1 MKRHFQLKTII
12 SLLALL
18 FAINSAAFGQEVTG
32 VLNGTVKD
40 ANGAGVKGATV
51 TVTDSAKKIVVR
63 TAATDDDGAFT
74 VSELH
79 VGVYDVTVESPNFK
93 KHLESNVKVDV
104 GQRRSVMVT
113 LEVGNVEEVVT
124 VEANPVAVELSTP
137 TVSTLING
145 EQARELSL
153 NNRNWVQLITLS
165 PGVTN
170 DLADQVYVGT
180 TNPAGQANTVNIS
193 INGARSAQNTYTVDG
208 ADVTDRGSNIT
219 IQAYPSVDSISEF
232 KVLRS
237 LFAAESGRSGGGQIN
252 VVTRGGGEEFHGTFY
267 EFVRNDK
274 LNANDFISNRSTN
287 PTFGRESNGKAKRAP
302 FRYNDYGFTLGGPVY
317 FPNFGEGSPDN
328 WVKKAARTYFFFSE
342 EQRKDRRYPLLTAP
356 AGVPDFQMRQGIF
369 PIDICLSAFTAVAN
383 GTPACTSVLPRN
395 TPLSS
400 VATINP
406 VAQQYLTFIYNKLPA
421 PSDPVT
427 RNLTAPAQGVFDFRQ
442 EIIRLDHSVNDK
454 LSMYYRFEYDK
465 IPTIDVSS
473 IFSSGSNLPGV
484 STTETQSP
492 GKAHSF
498 QATYVVSP
506 SVVIVGRWNYGYGQI
521 KSTDIGTIAL
531 ANSPITP
538 PLAFAKTR
546 DFVPTVAGNGFST
559 LTTFGDYDNFSY
571 KHNFS
576 GDISL
581 LRGRHSMKFGG
592 TYSIYRKNENALA
605 GNNAGAFSGF
615 LNTTPNSAVQ
625 SSILAP
631 NAATQET
638 NATRRANFQNFANFL
653 LGNNVTFSQAAFDYV
668 ADLRQRTIEA
678 YAQDEFK
685 LKSNLT
691 MYYGVRYSYF
701 GAPYDKNGRLSNFDP
716 SLFNP
721 ARAPQVTGAG
731 NRVPGTGDY
740 CNGLI
745 VNSQNVQTLGLCVP
759 TASPYGKYVVKA
771 PKGDF
776 GPRFGLAWDPFKK
789 GETSIR
795 MGYGIYY
802 DQVLNGTYEQ
812 NIGTNPP
819 YQQTFTV
826 SAVSNGSAALTPRLD
841 RPVPTGVPVAVGVSN
856 TPFSIR
862 AIQPNWKDP
871 YMQHWSLEWQQQ
883 YGSDT
888 IFSVGYFGSKGTH
901 LIGAFELDELA
912 PGVALNS
919 RCATG
924 ANTLQ
929 TPNVTTVPCQAPGTY
944 FGGTG
949 GQSSNLL
956 DQIRPFRG
964 YRSINMI
971 TPQFNSNYHSL
982 QTLAQRRFK
991 DSSQLNIAYT
1001 WSKNITD
1008 NQTDRSTAPEN
1019 SYNIRLDRG
1028 LATLDRRHVFTG
1040 NYIYELPFFKS
1051 QSDLKGKILGGWE
1064 FSGIVTLQ
1072 SGLPFTATTNFD
1084 AAGLGNVPALVAG
1097 NRPNI
1102 TCDAN
1107 ANAPHTF
1114 ESWIANT
1121 PGTVCFQ
1128 INPTTGTGF
1137 PNVVGNA
1144 GRGTI
1149 EGPPTKRVDFSAF
1162 KNVRFGERWNLQLRG
1177 EVFNIFNKTNFRTI
1191 TSFAI
1196 QNLGGTF
1203 GTVATVRDPRTI
1215 QLGAKLSF

>member
-1 MKRHFQLKTII
+1 MKRHIHLKTII
-12 SLLALL
+12 SLLTLL
-18 FAINSAAFGQEVTG
+18 FALSGAAAAQEVTG
-32 VLNGTVKD
+32 SLTGTVKD
-40 ANGAGVKGATV
+40 ANGSAVKAASV
-51 TVTDSAKKIVVR
+51 TVTDTEKKLVVR
-63 TAATDDDGAFT
+63 TTTTDDDGAFT
-74 VSELH
+74 VTDLH
-79 VGVYDVTVESPNFK
+79 VGVYDVTVEAPNFK

-104 GQRRSVMVT
+104 GQRRALMVN

-145 EQARELSL
+145 DQARELSL

-165 PGVTN
+165 AGVTN

-193 INGARSAQNTYTVDG
+193 VNGARSAQNTYTVDG

-252 VVTRGGGEEFHGTFY
+252 VVTRGGGEEFHGSFY
-267 EFVRNDK
+267 EFVRNDI
-274 LNANDFISNRSTN
+274 LNANDFIANRNNN
-287 PTFGRESNGKAKRAP
+287 PPFGREENGKAKRAP
-302 FRYNDYGFTLGGPVY
+302 FRYNDYGFTIGGPVY
-317 FPNFGEGSPDN
+317 FPNFGEGNGSMFTK
-328 WVKKAARTYFFFSE
+328 VARTYFFFSE
-342 EQRKDRRYPLLTAP
+342 EQRKDRRYPLLVAP
-356 AGVPDFQMRQGIF
+356 AGVPDLAMRQGIF
-369 PIDICLSAFTAVAN
+369 PIDICLSAFTPNTSGAA
-383 GTPACTSVLPRN
+383 PCTSVLPRN

-400 VATINP
+400 VVPINP
-406 VAQQYLTFIYNKLPA
+406 VAQQYLTNIYNKLPA
-421 PSDPVT
+421 PTDPVT
-427 RNLTAPAQGVFDFRQ
+427 RALTFPALGVFDFRQ
-442 EIIRLDHSVNDK
+442 EIIRLDHAVSDK
-454 LSMYYRFEYDK
+454 LSMYYRYENDK
-465 IPTIDVSS
+465 IPTIDPSS
-473 IFSSGSNLPGV
+473 LFSSGSNLPGV

-498 QATYVVSP
+498 QTTYVVSP
-506 SVVIVGRWNYGYGQI
+506 SVVVVGRWNYGYGQI
-521 KSTDIGTIAL
+521 LSEDIGTIAL
-531 ANSPITP
+531 ANSPILP
-538 PLAFAKTR
+538 PLAFEKTR
-546 DFVPTVAGNGFST
+546 DFVPTVAGNGFSA
-559 LTTFGDYDNFSY
+559 LTTFGDYDNFSW

-576 GDISL
+576 GDLSW

-592 TYSIYRKNENALA
+592 MYSMYRKNENALA

-615 LNTTPNSAVQ
+615 LNTAPNSGVQ
-625 SSILAP
+625 TSTLAP
-631 NAATQET
+631 NAASQES
-638 NATRRANFQNFANFL
+638 NATRRANFQAFANFL
-653 LGNNVTFSQAAFDYV
+653 MGNNVTFSQAAFDYV
-668 ADLRQRTIEA
+668 ADLRQFTVEA
-678 YAQDEFK
+678 YAQDEFR
-685 LKSNLT
+685 LRPNLT
-691 MYYGVRYSYF
+691 VYYGVRYSYF
-701 GAPYDKNGRLSNFDP
+701 GSPYDKNGRLSNFDP
-716 SLFNP
+716 SLFNA

-731 NRVPGTGDY
+731 NRVPGTGDF

-745 VNSQNVQTLGLCVP
+745 VNSQNFQTLGLCVP

-776 GPRFGLAWDPFKK
+776 APRFGIAWDPFGK
-789 GETSIR
+789 GQTSIR
-795 MGYGIYY
+795 MGYGMYY

-826 SAVSNGSAALTPRLD
+826 SAQSLGSAAVTPRLD
-841 RPVPTGVPVAVGVSN
+841 RPVPTGVPVTVGVSN

-862 AIQPNWKDP
+862 AIQPDWHDP

-883 YGSDT
+883 FSNDT

-901 LIGAFELDELA
+901 LIGAYELNEIPPGLA
-912 PGVALNS
+912 LTA

-949 GQSSNLL
+949 GQSSNIL

-982 QTLAQRRFK
+982 QTMAQRRFK
-991 DSSQLNIAYT
+991 ESSQLNVAYT

-1040 NYIYELPFFKS
+1040 NYIYELPYFRNEGGFK
-1051 QSDLKGKILGGWE
+1051 GHVLGGWQ

-1084 AAGLGNVPALVAG
+1084 AAGLGNIPALVAG
-1097 NRPNI
+1097 NRPNV

-1121 PGTVCFQ
+1121 PGSVCFQ
-1128 INPTTGTGF
+1128 VNPTTGTGVA
-1137 PNVVGNA
+1137 NVVGNA

-1149 EGPPTKRVDFSAF
+1149 EGPSTKRVDFSTF
-1162 KNVRFGERWNLQLRG
+1162 KNFRFGETWKLQLRG
-1177 EVFNIFNKTNFRTI
+1177 EVFNIFNKTNFRGI
-1191 TSFAI
+1191 TSLAI

-1203 GTVATVRDPRTI
+1203 GTISTVRDPRTI
-1215 QLGAKLSF
+1215 QLGAKLTF